1 MSKKNVRVIQ
11 TWRAADVQVD
21 KTGINIFSK
30 KTATQVRKNGSE
42 VTGLT
47 CSSDHWL
54 MKLIPE
60 GFQLAFELTESIKAR
75 RCWPKCWT
83 KCWIANRPQKGSTT
97 HRTVGGLVTLLI
109 PYANWVN
116 YEMICEMM
124 LYVGC
129 NYPPP
134 FSNLLR
140 HLSGVIANR
149 VRMQVTVGGYS

>member
-1 MSKKNVRVIQ
+1 MSKENVRVIQ
-11 TWRAADVQVD
+11 TWRAADVD

-30 KTATQVRKNGSE
+30 KTATQVRKNSSE

-75 RCWPKCWT
+75 RRWP

-116 YEMICEMM
+116 YEMICEMI

-134 FSNLLR
+134 SFDHLG
-140 HLSGVIANR
+140 HLSGVVANR